1 MHINVFNPQK
11 KVPFT
16 LTSTWAIHI
25 GKHPLRRIMVRLKR
39 TEIEKLFEK
48 VRELEKKADLQMTA
62 MPPEAPTGGKNS
74 TTSKKGGK
82 SS

>member
-1 MHINVFNPQK
+1 
-11 KVPFT
+11 
-16 LTSTWAIHI
+16 
-25 GKHPLRRIMVRLKR
+25 MVRLKR

-48 VRELEKKADLQMTA
+48 VREPEKKADLQMTA